1 MLQCLVR
8 APYVALSESVDVVE
22 NARTLVLGALC
33 ARVIVEL
40 GADNDLNTE
49 GLRAFIMRE
58 CVE

>member
-1 MLQCLVR
+1 MR

-58 CVE
+58 CAE